1 LGLYEF
7 KEGRRFL
14 VRVPRDEELVAFIN
28 GLINEHRIEQGFI
41 TGIGAV
47 SEATIGFYD
56 QDTREYR
63 ESTLTG
69 GLEIA
74 SLLGNISQKEGRS
87 HAHLHIG
94 LADHEGR
101 MYGGHLSG
109 ARVFLT
115 ELVIVEFT
123 DCELE
128 RVPDESTGLVCWP

>member
-1 LGLYEF
+1 MGLYELR
-7 KEGRRFL
+7 EGRRFL
-14 VRVPRDEELVAFIN
+14 VRAPKGVELVAFV
-28 GLINEHRIEQGFI
+28 GDLINEHGIGQGLI

-69 GLEIA
+69 GLEIV

-123 DCELE
+123 GREL
-128 RVPDESTGLVCWP
+128 